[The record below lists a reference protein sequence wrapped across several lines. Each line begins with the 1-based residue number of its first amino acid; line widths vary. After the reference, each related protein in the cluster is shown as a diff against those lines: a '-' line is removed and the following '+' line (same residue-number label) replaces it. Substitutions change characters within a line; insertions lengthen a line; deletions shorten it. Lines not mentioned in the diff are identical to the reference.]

1 MGPRKGCTPPVIT
14 KNNYNCLDGLP
25 LCMSAGFGGSV
36 DDIPIGDG
44 GFDRRAVDSRSVL
57 CGVARVHL

>member
-1 MGPRKGCTPPVIT
+1 MACRSVCQ
-14 KNNYNCLDGLP
+14 LDL
-25 LCMSAGFGGSV
+25 GGSV